1 MSTDRPVKPLKVA
14 LFGSGRIGQVHA
26 RNIADHP
33 DLELAWIADPFI
45 DGART
50 LAAETG
56 AIAVESADEVFANG
70 DLDAVVIGSP
80 TSTHV
85 DLISRAMAR
94 GVAALCEKPIDLD
107 IERALA
113 CRDAI
118 KGNNTPLMLGF
129 NRRFDPHFAAIQSR
143 VAAGEIG
150 RLEQLTIIS
159 RDPAPA
165 PAAYIATS
173 GGIFRDQSIHD
184 LDMARF
190 FVPDI
195 IEVSATGANLFCDYI
210 EEAGDFDSVVITLK
224 GRDGELVTITNSRH
238 SAFGHDQRLEAF
250 GSEGMLSAGNVTPT
264 TVRKYGATGT
274 EESDAYL
281 PFFLERYA
289 AAYRNELDSFA
300 KAIRAGIPCSP
311 GFDDGLQALALANAA
326 EESAR
331 SGRAVRIEN
340 SVKIGQS

>member
-1 MSTDRPVKPLKVA
+1 MSADRPLKVA

-26 RNIADHP
+26 RNIAAHP

-45 DGART
+45 KGAQS
-50 LAAETG
+50 LAAATG
-56 AIAVESADEVFANG
+56 AQAVETADEVFANQ
-70 DLDAVVIGSP
+70 DLDAIIIGSP

-85 DLISRAMAR
+85 DLISRAVGA

-107 IERALA
+107 IDRVRV
-113 CRDAI
+113 CRDQI
-118 KGNNTPLMLGF
+118 RGTKTPLMLGF
-129 NRRFDPHFAAIQSR
+129 NRRFDPNFASVRAR
-143 VAAGEIG
+143 VEAGEIG
-150 RLEQLTIIS
+150 RLEQLTITS

-165 PAAYIATS
+165 PKDYIATS

-195 IEVSATGANLFCDYI
+195 IEVSATGSNLFCDYI
-210 EEAGDFDSVVITLK
+210 EEAGDFDSVVITLR
-224 GRDGELVTITNSRH
+224 GREGELITITNSRH
-238 SAFGHDQRLEAF
+238 SAYGHDQRLEAF
-250 GSEGMLSAGNVTPT
+250 GSEGLLTAGNMTPT

-289 AAYRNELDSFA
+289 QAYRSELDSFVQS
-300 KAIRAGIPCSP
+300 IRQGTACSP
-311 GFDDGLQALALANAA
+311 GFDDGVMALILANAA

-331 SGRAVRIEN
+331 SGRAV
-340 SVKIGQS
+340 KIGAE

>member
-1 MSTDRPVKPLKVA
+1 MSANRPLKVA

-26 RNIADHP
+26 RNIAEHP

-45 DGART
+45 EGART
-50 LAAETG
+50 LAAGTG
-56 AIAVESADEVFANG
+56 AVAVESAEEVFANA
-70 DLDAVVIGSP
+70 DLDAVIIGSP

-85 DLISRAMAR
+85 DLISLAMEH

-107 IERALA
+107 IDRALA

-129 NRRFDPHFAAIQSR
+129 NRRFDPNFAAIQQR

-165 PAAYIATS
+165 PAAYIQSS

-195 IEVSATGANLFCDYI
+195 IEVSATGSNLFCDYI

-224 GRDGELVTITNSRH
+224 GRNGELVTITNSRH

-250 GSEGMLSAGNVTPT
+250 GSEGMLNAGNVTPT
-264 TVRKYGATGT
+264 SVRKFTAAGV
-274 EESDAYL
+274 EEADPYL
-281 PFFLERYA
+281 NFFLERYA
-289 AAYRNELDSFA
+289 GAYRNELDSFA
-300 KAIRAGIPCSP
+300 KAIRSGTACSP
-311 GFDDGLQALALANAA
+311 GFDDGLQALLLANAA

-331 SGRAVRIEN
+331 SGRV
-340 SVKIGQS
+340 VKIGQG

>member
-1 MSTDRPVKPLKVA
+1 MSADRPLKVA

-26 RNIADHP
+26 RNIAAHP

-45 DGART
+45 KGAQS
-50 LAAETG
+50 LAAATG
-56 AIAVESADEVFANG
+56 AQAVETADEVFANQ
-70 DLDAVVIGSP
+70 DLDAIIIGSP

-85 DLISRAMAR
+85 DLISRAVGA

-107 IERALA
+107 IDRVRV
-113 CRDAI
+113 CRDQI
-118 KGNNTPLMLGF
+118 RGTKTPLMLGF
-129 NRRFDPHFAAIQSR
+129 NRRFDPNFASVRAR

-165 PAAYIATS
+165 PNDYIATS

-195 IEVSATGANLFCDYI
+195 IEVSATGSNLFCDYI
-210 EEAGDFDSVVITLK
+210 EEAGDFDSVVITLR
-224 GRDGELVTITNSRH
+224 GREGELITITNSRH
-238 SAFGHDQRLEAF
+238 SAYGHDQRLEAF
-250 GSEGMLSAGNVTPT
+250 GSEGLLTAGNMTPT

-274 EESDAYL
+274 EESDAYM

-289 AAYRNELDSFA
+289 QAYRSELDSFVQS
-300 KAIRAGIPCSP
+300 IRQGTACSP
-311 GFDDGLQALALANAA
+311 GFDDGVMALILANAA

-331 SGRAVRIEN
+331 SGRAV
-340 SVKIGQS
+340 KIGAE

>member
-1 MSTDRPVKPLKVA
+1 MSTDQPLKVA

-26 RNIADHP
+26 RNIAAHP

-45 DGART
+45 DGARS
-50 LAAETG
+50 LAAATG
-56 AIAVESADEVFANG
+56 AAAVETADEVFANS
-70 DLDAVVIGSP
+70 DLDAIVIGSP
-80 TSTHV
+80 TNTHV
-85 DLISRAMAR
+85 DLISRAMGQ

-107 IERALA
+107 MERVRA

-118 KGNNTPLMLGF
+118 RGSKTPLMLGF
-129 NRRFDPHFAAIQSR
+129 NRRFDPNFAAIQSR

-173 GGIFRDQSIHD
+173 GGIFRDMSIHD
-184 LDMARF
+184 LDTARF

-195 IEVSATGANLFCDYI
+195 IEVSAAGANVFCDYI
-210 EEAGDFDSVVITLK
+210 EEAGDFDSVVITLR
-224 GRDGELVTITNSRH
+224 GRDGELITITNSRH
-238 SAFGHDQRLEAF
+238 SSYGYDQRLEAF
-250 GSEGMLSAGNVTPT
+250 GSEGMLNASNVSPT

-274 EESDAYL
+274 EEADAYQ

-289 AAYRNELDSFA
+289 EAYRNELDSFA
-300 KAIRAGIPCSP
+300 KAIRSGTACSP
-311 GFDDGLQALALANAA
+311 GFDDGLQALLLADAA

-331 SGRAVRIEN
+331 SGRV
-340 SVKIGQS
+340 VKIGQE

>member
-1 MSTDRPVKPLKVA
+1 MSADRPLKVA

-26 RNIADHP
+26 RNIAAHP
-33 DLELAWIADPFI
+33 ELELAWIADPFI
-45 DGART
+45 KGAQA
-50 LAAETG
+50 LAATTG
-56 AIAVESADEVFANG
+56 AQAVETADEVFANK
-70 DLDAVVIGSP
+70 DLDAIIIGSP

-85 DLISRAMAR
+85 DLISRAVAA

-107 IERALA
+107 IDRVRA
-113 CRDAI
+113 CRDQI
-118 KGNNTPLMLGF
+118 RGTKTPLMLGF
-129 NRRFDPHFAAIQSR
+129 NRRFDPNFASVRAR
-143 VAAGEIG
+143 VEAGEIG

-165 PAAYIATS
+165 PKDYITTS

-195 IEVSATGANLFCDYI
+195 IEVSATGSNLFCDYI
-210 EEAGDFDSVVITLK
+210 EEAGDFDSVVITLR
-224 GRDGELVTITNSRH
+224 GRGGELVTITNSRH
-238 SAFGHDQRLEAF
+238 SAYGHDQRLEAF
-250 GSEGMLSAGNVTPT
+250 GSEGLLTAGNMTPT

-289 AAYRNELDSFA
+289 QAYRSELDSFVQS
-300 KAIRAGIPCSP
+300 IRQGTACSP
-311 GFDDGLQALALANAA
+311 GFDDGVMALILANAA

-331 SGRAVRIEN
+331 SGRAV
-340 SVKIGQS
+340 KIGAE

>member
-1 MSTDRPVKPLKVA
+1 MSADRPLKVA

-26 RNIADHP
+26 RNIAAHP

-45 DGART
+45 KGAQA
-50 LAAETG
+50 LAAANG
-56 AIAVESADEVFANG
+56 AQAVESADEVFANQ
-70 DLDAVVIGSP
+70 DLDAIIIGSP

-85 DLISRAMAR
+85 DLISRAVAA

-107 IERALA
+107 IDRVRV
-113 CRDAI
+113 CRDQI
-118 KGNNTPLMLGF
+118 RGTKTPLMLGF
-129 NRRFDPHFAAIQSR
+129 NRRFDPNFASVRAR
-143 VAAGEIG
+143 VEAGEIG

-165 PAAYIATS
+165 PKDYIATS

-195 IEVSATGANLFCDYI
+195 IEVSATGSNLFCDYI
-210 EEAGDFDSVVITLK
+210 EEAGDFDSVVITLR
-224 GRDGELVTITNSRH
+224 GRGDELVTITNSRH
-238 SAFGHDQRLEAF
+238 SAYGHDQRLEAF
-250 GSEGMLSAGNVTPT
+250 GSEGLLTAGNMTPT

-289 AAYRNELDSFA
+289 QAYRNELDSFVQS
-300 KAIRAGIPCSP
+300 IRQGTACSP
-311 GFDDGLQALALANAA
+311 GFDDGVMALILANAA

-331 SGRAVRIEN
+331 SGRAV
-340 SVKIGQS
+340 KIGAE

>member
-1 MSTDRPVKPLKVA
+1 MSADRPLKVA

-26 RNIADHP
+26 RNIAAHP
-33 DLELAWIADPFI
+33 ELELAWIADPFI
-45 DGART
+45 KGAQA
-50 LAAETG
+50 LASTTG
-56 AIAVESADEVFANG
+56 AQAVETADEVFANK
-70 DLDAVVIGSP
+70 DLDAIIIGSP

-85 DLISRAMAR
+85 DLISRAVAA

-107 IERALA
+107 IDRVRA
-113 CRDAI
+113 CRDQI
-118 KGNNTPLMLGF
+118 RGTKTPLMLGF
-129 NRRFDPHFAAIQSR
+129 NRRFDPNFASVRAR
-143 VAAGEIG
+143 VEAGEIG

-165 PAAYIATS
+165 PKDYITTS

-195 IEVSATGANLFCDYI
+195 IEVSATGSNLFCDYI
-210 EEAGDFDSVVITLK
+210 EEAGDFDSVVISLR
-224 GRDGELVTITNSRH
+224 GRGGELITITNSRH
-238 SAFGHDQRLEAF
+238 SAYGHDQRLEAF
-250 GSEGMLSAGNVTPT
+250 GSDGLLTAGNMTPT

-289 AAYRNELDSFA
+289 QAYRNELDSFVQS
-300 KAIRAGIPCSP
+300 IRGGTACSP
-311 GFDDGLQALALANAA
+311 GFGDGVMALILANAA

-331 SGRAVRIEN
+331 SGRAV
-340 SVKIGQS
+340 KIGKE

>member
-1 MSTDRPVKPLKVA
+1 MSADRPLKVA

-26 RNIADHP
+26 RNIAAHP

-45 DGART
+45 KGAQA
-50 LAAETG
+50 LAAATG
-56 AIAVESADEVFANG
+56 AQAVETADEVFANQ
-70 DLDAVVIGSP
+70 DLDAIIIGSP

-85 DLISRAMAR
+85 DLISRAVGA

-107 IERALA
+107 IDRVRV
-113 CRDAI
+113 CRDQI
-118 KGNNTPLMLGF
+118 RGTKTPLMLGF
-129 NRRFDPHFAAIQSR
+129 NRRFDPNFASVRAR
-143 VAAGEIG
+143 VEAGEIG
-150 RLEQLTIIS
+150 RLEQLTITS

-165 PAAYIATS
+165 PQDYIATS

-195 IEVSATGANLFCDYI
+195 IEVSATGSNLFCDYI
-210 EEAGDFDSVVITLK
+210 EEAGDFDSVVITLR
-224 GRDGELVTITNSRH
+224 GREGELITITNSRH
-238 SAFGHDQRLEAF
+238 SAYGHDQRLEAF
-250 GSEGMLSAGNVTPT
+250 GSEGLLTAGNMTPT

-289 AAYRNELDSFA
+289 QAYRSELDSFVQS
-300 KAIRAGIPCSP
+300 IRQGTACSP
-311 GFDDGLQALALANAA
+311 GFDDGVMALILANAA

-331 SGRAVRIEN
+331 SGRAV
-340 SVKIGQS
+340 KIGAE

>member
-1 MSTDRPVKPLKVA
+1 MSADRPLKVA

-45 DGART
+45 KGAQA
-50 LAAETG
+50 LAATTG
-56 AIAVESADEVFANG
+56 AQAVETADEVFAND
-70 DLDAVVIGSP
+70 DLDAVIIGSP

-85 DLISRAMAR
+85 ELISRAAAA

-107 IERALA
+107 IDRVRA
-113 CRDAI
+113 CRDQI
-118 KGNNTPLMLGF
+118 RGTKTPLMLGF
-129 NRRFDPHFAAIQSR
+129 NRRFDPNFASIHAR
-143 VAAGEIG
+143 VEAGDIG

-165 PAAYIATS
+165 PKAYIETS

-195 IEVSATGANLFCDYI
+195 IDVSATGSNVFCDYI
-210 EEAGDFDSVVITLK
+210 EEAGDFDSVVISLR
-224 GRDGELVTITNSRH
+224 GRGGELITITNSRH
-238 SAFGHDQRLEAF
+238 SAYGHDQRLEAF
-250 GSEGMLSAGNVTPT
+250 GSEGLLAAGNMTPT
-264 TVRKYGATGT
+264 TVRSYTAGGT
-274 EESDAYL
+274 EQSDAYL

-289 AAYRNELDSFA
+289 QAYRNELDSFVRS
-300 KAIRAGIPCSP
+300 IRGGTACSP
-311 GFDDGLQALALANAA
+311 GFDDGVMALVLANAA

-331 SGRAVRIEN
+331 SGRAV
-340 SVKIGQS
+340 KIAEG

>member
-1 MSTDRPVKPLKVA
+1 MSENQPLKVA

-26 RNIADHP
+26 RNIAAHP
-33 DLELAWIADPFI
+33 DLELAWIVDPFI
-45 DGART
+45 EGART
-50 LAAETG
+50 LAAGTG
-56 AIAVESADEVFANG
+56 AQAVASADEVFANA
-70 DLDAVVIGSP
+70 DLDAVIIGSP
-80 TSTHV
+80 TNTHV
-85 DLISRAMAR
+85 DLISRAMSH

-107 IERALA
+107 LDRVRA
-113 CRDAI
+113 CRASLE
-118 KGNNTPLMLGF
+118 GNPTPLMLGF
-129 NRRFDPHFAAIQSR
+129 NRRFDPLFAAIQAR
-143 VAAGEIG
+143 VASGEIG

-165 PAAYIATS
+165 PEAYILAS

-195 IEVSATGANLFCDYI
+195 VEVQATGTNVFCDYI

-224 GRDGELVTITNSRH
+224 GSGGELVTITNSRH

-250 GSEGMLSAGNVTPT
+250 GSDGMLSAGNVAPT
-264 TVRKYGATGT
+264 TVRKYGAAGT
-274 EESDAYL
+274 EGADPYL

-289 AAYRNELDSFA
+289 EAYRNELDAFA
-300 KAIRAGIPCSP
+300 QAIRTGTACSP
-311 GFDDGLQALALANAA
+311 GFDDGLQALLLANAA

-331 SGRAVRIEN
+331 TGRT
-340 SVKIGQS
+340 VKIGKEQP

>member
-1 MSTDRPVKPLKVA
+1 MSADRPLKVA

-26 RNIADHP
+26 RNIAAHP

-45 DGART
+45 QGAQA
-50 LAAETG
+50 LAATTG
-56 AIAVESADEVFANG
+56 AQAVETADEVFANQ
-70 DLDAVVIGSP
+70 DLDAIIIGSP

-85 DLISRAMAR
+85 DLISRAVAA

-107 IERALA
+107 IDRVRV
-113 CRDAI
+113 CRDQI
-118 KGNNTPLMLGF
+118 RGTKTPLMLGF
-129 NRRFDPHFAAIQSR
+129 NRRFDPNFAAVRAR
-143 VAAGEIG
+143 VDAGEIG

-165 PAAYIATS
+165 PKAYIETS

-195 IEVSATGANLFCDYI
+195 IEVSATGSNLFCDYI
-210 EEAGDFDSVVITLK
+210 EEAGDFDSVVISLR
-224 GRDGELVTITNSRH
+224 GRGGELITITNSRH
-238 SAFGHDQRLEAF
+238 SAYGHDQRLEAF
-250 GSEGMLSAGNVTPT
+250 GSEGLLTAGNMTPT
-264 TVRKYGATGT
+264 TVRRYTAGGT

-289 AAYRNELDSFA
+289 QAYRSELDSFVRS
-300 KAIRAGIPCSP
+300 IRDGTACSP
-311 GFDDGLQALALANAA
+311 GFDDGVMALVLANAA

-331 SGRAVRIEN
+331 SGRAV
-340 SVKIGQS
+340 KIAGE

>member
-1 MSTDRPVKPLKVA
+1 MSADRPLKVA

-26 RNIADHP
+26 RNIAEHP

-45 DGART
+45 KGAQA
-50 LAAETG
+50 LAATTG
-56 AIAVESADEVFANG
+56 AHAVETADEVFANR
-70 DLDAVVIGSP
+70 DLDAIIIGSP

-85 DLISRAMAR
+85 DLISRAVAA

-107 IERALA
+107 IDRVRA
-113 CRDAI
+113 CRDRI
-118 KGNNTPLMLGF
+118 RGTKTPLMLGF
-129 NRRFDPHFAAIQSR
+129 NRRFDPNFASVRAR
-143 VAAGEIG
+143 LEAGEIG

-165 PAAYIATS
+165 PKAYIETS

-195 IEVSATGANLFCDYI
+195 IEVSATGSNLFCDYI
-210 EEAGDFDSVVITLK
+210 EEAGDFDSVVITLR
-224 GRDGELVTITNSRH
+224 GRGGELITITNSRH
-238 SAFGHDQRLEAF
+238 SAYGHDQRLEAF
-250 GSEGMLSAGNVTPT
+250 GSEGLLTAGNMTPT
-264 TVRKYGATGT
+264 TVRSYTAGGA
-274 EESDAYL
+274 EQSDAYL

-289 AAYRNELDSFA
+289 QAYRNELDSFVRS
-300 KAIRAGIPCSP
+300 IRGGTACSP
-311 GFDDGLQALALANAA
+311 GFDDGVMALVLANAA

-331 SGRAVRIEN
+331 SGRAV
-340 SVKIGQS
+340 KIAEG